1 VKATVQS
8 VSKNF
13 FKNPNIFWQHAGTC
27 CQNMVISEKKILENG
42 ATLALFF
49 HEKSF
54 V

>member
-1 VKATVQS
+1 MATVQS
-8 VSKNF
+8 VSKNC
-13 FKNPNIFWQHAGTC
+13 FKHPNIFWQHAGTC
-27 CQNMVISEKKILENG
+27 CRNMVISEKKFLENG

>member
-1 VKATVQS
+1 MATVQS

-13 FKNPNIFWQHAGTC
+13 FKNPNIFLQHVGTC
-27 CQNMVISEKKILENG
+27 CRNMVISEKQFLENG